1 MPRKSDLEIRGII
14 PCVYK
19 GQTLASVKDIS
30 EAFGC
35 TIAIIHMLTK
45 DKSITTID
53 ELYSRVASGTNAT
66 SPGRVKKLFPSVWVN
81 PKTNERVI
89 FNLQKDVEGYFGASR
104 ITISSYCGRDEVTS
118 INDLCKLLLENQ
130 KKQKVRNRRGALGI
144 NSVKDYPCEVAGVTY
159 SSDQDVA
166 NMLGVSKD
174 TVRRLRYRGF
184 STEEILSRS
193 FRDKAV
199 SIKDEFP
206 CVIQGVDYTY
216 DSFCK
221 EFESEYDP
229 RVIQKRYKYFV
240 TDRNYSMEEFYN
252 ALKGIYVSSK
262 GQSPIPKESRIK
274 QRGIKVSESCF
285 WLRNK
290 LFLPSLHEACSR
302 FGVPAHR
309 VNKKSDNIEL
319 AFIKSWVKTRIKDY
333 DGWVTEILKIEDFVF
348 ESEGISYYRCY
359 IKGNKDIK
367 YLSEEELMDR
377 RLSYV
382 RVSHNTMNEYNG
394 VYNSQKEACA
404 FYGLS
409 LASYHFKNSDNP
421 ANSLLRSCSSLNAF
435 RDKDGKLIKGNRF
448 TYNLTAKKWKDVI
461 EGNLS
466 LEEAQS
472 KLKDYRDP
480 VWVEEPVFDGYD
492 VIRYKKKR
500 FDNKISACKYYKLCK
515 VVSETG
521 SKAVS
526 ARINEELFERQQRK
540 VFINGEEL
548 ATIGALCR
556 NLGLDVSKVKWIS
569 KKYGRKELGKYLL
582 TQYYKRNTLRDKDK
596 TVTPTITILDYSFT
610 DSKSEEDYFT
620 CKIQETGYSRIKV
633 LCSRNL
639 IMSKLNDYIDK
650 NYEAQEENAI

>member
-14 PCVYK
+14 PCVYNGK
-19 GQTLASVKDIS
+19 SLASVKDIS

-35 TIAIIHMLTK
+35 TIAIIHKLTQ
-45 DKSITTID
+45 DKSIKTIE
-53 ELYSRVASGTNAT
+53 ELHNRVASGLNAT
-66 SPGRVKKLFPSVWVN
+66 SAGRVKKLFPSVWVN
-81 PKTNERVI
+81 PESDERVV
-89 FNLQKDVEGYFGASR
+89 FNIQGDVENYFGASQR
-104 ITISSYCGRDEVTS
+104 VVSSYCKKDEVTS
-118 INDLCKLLLENQ
+118 INDLCLLLLENQ
-130 KKQKVRNRRGALGI
+130 KRQKIRNRRGALGR
-144 NSVKDYPCEVAGVTY
+144 NSAEGYLCEVAGVTY

-166 NMLGVSKD
+166 NMLGVAKD
-174 TVRRLRYRGF
+174 TVRKLRYKGL
-184 STEEILSRS
+184 SVQEILSRN

-199 SIKDEFP
+199 NIKDEFP
-206 CVIQGVDYTY
+206 CTIQGVDYTY
-216 DSFCK
+216 ESFCK
-221 EFESEYDP
+221 EFESGYDA
-229 RVIQKRYKYFV
+229 RVIQKKYKYFV
-240 TDRNYSMEEFYN
+240 TDRDYSMNEFYN
-252 ALKGIYVSSK
+252 ALNGIFISSKAKSQEPKGNRVKSKGIK
-262 GQSPIPKESRIK
+262 I
-274 QRGIKVSESCF
+274 SESCF
-285 WLRNK
+285 WLRSK
-290 LFLPSLHEACSR
+290 LFLPSISEACLR
-302 FGVPAHR
+302 FGIPIHR
-309 VNKKSDNIEL
+309 VDKKSDNVEL
-319 AFIKSWVKTRIKDY
+319 AFIKAWIRTRIKDY
-333 DGWVTEILKIEDFVF
+333 DGWITELVRIEDFVF
-348 ESEGISYYRCY
+348 ESGGVSYYRCSV
-359 IKGNKDIK
+359 KKCEDAE

-382 RVSHNTMNEYNG
+382 RVSHNTKNEYNG
-394 VYNSQKEACA
+394 VYNSQKEACE
-404 FYGLS
+404 FYGLAYTS
-409 LASYHFKNSDNP
+409 NYFKEETPSS
-421 ANSLLRSCSSLNAF
+421 SLLRASSSLNVF
-435 RDKDGKLIKGNRF
+435 RDKTGKLIKGNRF

-500 FDNKISACKYYKLCK
+500 FDNKISACKYYKLYK

-540 VFINGEEL
+540 VFINGEEF

-556 NLGLDVSKVKWIS
+556 NLGLDVSRVKWIS
-569 KKYGRKELGKYLL
+569 KKYGHKELGKYLL

-596 TVTPTITILDYSFT
+596 TVTPTITIMDYSFT